1 MDRSN
6 GRPAAVA
13 ESTPPG
19 VSDGPPPAQIG
30 NGKNS
35 PGIGGMG
42 PGAAARVLREV
53 FGFEE
58 FRPGQEGV
66 IETLLAGRHALTVM
80 PTGSGKS
87 LCFQIP
93 ALVMDGLTV
102 VVSPLIALM
111 QDQVSALG
119 LAGVAADCIN
129 SANDRGANVA
139 AWRRAAEGR
148 TRLLYMAPERL
159 MTERMLAALARLPV
173 RLFAIDEAHCISQWG
188 PAFRPEYEDLCRLR
202 DLFPGVPIAA
212 LTATADE
219 VTRNDIVDKLFG
231 GRAGQFVLGFD
242 RPNIRLA
249 VEMKRDWKR
258 QLTSFIARHHEGES
272 GIVYCLSRRKTEET
286 AAMLAADGVR
296 ALPYHAGMEKEERE
310 AHQNI
315 FMTEPGV
322 VIVATIAFGMGIDKA
337 DVRYVFHTDLPGS
350 VEAYYQEIGRAGRD
364 GDPSEAHM
372 VYGLEDIRMRRQFI
386 EDEDAGPDRKRRE
399 HKRLDAL
406 LGYCE
411 APACRRVALLEY
423 FGERIEACGNCDV
436 CLDPSERVDG
446 TEDARKILS
455 AAYRSGQ
462 RFGAAHLIDILRG
475 TGTDKIARFGHDRI
489 PTFGV
494 GAERGKNEWRSLIRQ
509 MVATGLLRIDIGGYG
524 GIGIT
529 DKGLGLLRGDGE
541 FLYREDTVIAR
552 TPAKARDTGAA
563 RGDAGEPAPDGDDAA
578 LLGALKALRLEIAR
592 ERGVPAYIVFP
603 DRTLI
608 DMVRRRPRSEA
619 EFAEVNGVGA
629 AKLKEF
635 AEPFLTAIAAAPAE
649 RVDGG
654 SSHEGAP

>member
-1 MDRSN
+1 MERAYRRPETLERS
-6 GRPAAVA
+6 
-13 ESTPPG
+13 EPPG
-19 VSDGPPPAQIG
+19 PSSGPSDSSSGEPAR
-30 NGKNS
+30 
-35 PGIGGMG
+35 P
-42 PGAAARVLREV
+42 PGAAGGRLNAAREALREV
-53 FGFEE
+53 FGFEG
-58 FRPGQEGV
+58 FRPGQEAV
-66 IETLLAGRHALTVM
+66 IEALLDGRHALTVM

-139 AWRRAAEGR
+139 AWRRAAAGR
-148 TRLLYMAPERL
+148 TRLLYMAPEQL
-159 MTERMLAALARLPV
+159 MRERMLAALARLPV

-231 GRAGQFVLGFD
+231 GRAEQFVLGFD

-258 QLTSFIARHHEGES
+258 QLGNFIARHVGES

-364 GDPSEAHM
+364 GAPAEAHM
-372 VYGLEDIRMRRQFI
+372 LYGLEDIRMRRQFI
-386 EDEDAGPDRKRRE
+386 EDEDAGPERKRRE

-406 LGYCE
+406 LGYSE

-423 FGERIEACGNCDV
+423 FGERIEPCGNCDV

-509 MVATGLLRIDIGGYG
+509 MVATGFLRIDIGGYG

-529 DKGLGLLRGDGE
+529 EKGLGLLRGDGE

-552 TPAKARDTGAA
+552 TPKKARDSGAA
-563 RGDAGEPAPDGDDAA
+563 RDEAGEPTLEGDDTR
-578 LLGALKALRLEIAR
+578 LLGALKALRLEIAKA
-592 ERGVPAYIVFP
+592 RGVPAYIVFP

-608 DMVRRRPRSEA
+608 DMVRRRPRTEA

-635 AEPFLTAIAAAPAE
+635 AAPFLAAVAAAPAN
-649 RVDGG
+649 VDGG
-654 SSHEGAP
+654 GAPHEGAP

>member
-1 MDRSN
+1 MDRASPQPETIA
-6 GRPAAVA
+6 GSDPLVPSDQAGETPLAEPA
-13 ESTPPG
+13 
-19 VSDGPPPAQIG
+19 
-30 NGKNS
+30 N
-35 PGIGGMG
+35 G
-42 PGAAARVLREV
+42 PGASESPLRAARGALREV
-53 FGFEE
+53 FGFEG
-58 FRPGQEGV
+58 FRPGQEAV
-66 IETLLAGRHALTVM
+66 IEALLQGRHALTVM

-93 ALVMDGLTV
+93 ALVMGGLTV

-111 QDQVSALG
+111 RDQVSALG

-129 SANDRGANVA
+129 SANDRSANVT
-139 AWRRAAEGR
+139 AWRRAAAGR

-219 VTRNDIVDKLFG
+219 VTRDDIVDRLFG
-231 GRAGQFVLGFD
+231 GRAEQFVLGFD

-249 VEMKRDWKR
+249 VDMKQDWKR
-258 QLTSFIARHHEGES
+258 QLRNFIARHAGQS

-286 AAMLAADGVR
+286 AAMLAAHGVR

-310 AHQNI
+310 AHQNT

-337 DVRYVFHTDLPGS
+337 DVRYVFHADLPGS

-364 GDPSEAHM
+364 GEPARAHM
-372 VYGLEDIRMRRQFI
+372 LYGLGDIRMRRKFI

-411 APACRRVALLEY
+411 APACRRVTLLDY
-423 FGERIEACGNCDV
+423 FGERGEPCGNCDV
-436 CLDPSERVDG
+436 CLDPSGRVDG
-446 TEDARKILS
+446 TEDARKVLS

-475 TGTDKIARFGHDRI
+475 TGTDRIAHLGHDRL

-494 GAERGKNEWRSLIRQ
+494 GAARGKNEWRSLIRQ
-509 MVATGLLRIDIGGYG
+509 MVATGFLRLDIGGYG

-529 DKGLGLLRGDGE
+529 DRGLGLLRGEGR
-541 FLYREDTVIAR
+541 FHYRMNTVIAD
-552 TPAKARDTGAA
+552 TPTRNRDPGTR
-563 RGDAGEPAPDGDDAA
+563 RGEAEPALADEETA
-578 LLGALKALRLEIAR
+578 LLGVLKALRLEIAR
-592 ERGVPAYIVFP
+592 KRGVPAYVVFP

-608 DMVRRRPRSEA
+608 DMVRRRPRNTA

-629 AKLKEF
+629 AKLREF
-635 AEPFLTAIAAAPAE
+635 AEPFLAAIAAGPAAAEGGKAAP
-649 RVDGG
+649 VDA
-654 SSHEGAP
+654 S

>member
-1 MDRSN
+1 MDGQPPHPASRE
-6 GRPAAVA
+6 GHEPAA
-13 ESTPPG
+13 P
-19 VSDGPPPAQIG
+19 
-30 NGKNS
+30 
-35 PGIGGMG
+35 
-42 PGAAARVLREV
+42 PGAAHRALREV
-53 FGFEE
+53 FGFRD
-58 FRPGQEGV
+58 FRPGQEAV
-66 IETLLAGRHALTVM
+66 IEALLGGRHALTVM

-111 QDQVSALG
+111 QDQVSALR

-188 PAFRPEYEDLCRLR
+188 PAFRPEYEDLRRLR
-202 DLFPGVPIAA
+202 ELFPGVPIAA

-219 VTRNDIVDKLFG
+219 MTRNDIVDKLFG
-231 GRAGQFVLGFD
+231 GRAEQFVLGFD
-242 RPNIRLA
+242 RPNIKLT

-258 QLTSFIARHHEGES
+258 QLGGFIARHEGES

-322 VIVATIAFGMGIDKA
+322 VVVATIAFGMGIDKA
-337 DVRYVFHTDLPGS
+337 DVRYVFHADLPGS

-364 GDPSEAHM
+364 GAPAEAHM
-372 VYGLEDIRMRRQFI
+372 LYGLDDIRMRRQFI
-386 EDEDAGPDRKRRE
+386 EDEDAGPERKRRE

-411 APACRRVALLEY
+411 APACRRVALLAY
-423 FGERIEACGNCDV
+423 FGERIEPCGNCDV
-436 CLDPSERVDG
+436 CLDPSERIDG
-446 TEDARKILS
+446 TEDARKVLS

-509 MVATGLLRIDIGGYG
+509 MVATGFLRLDIGGYG

-541 FLYREDTVIAR
+541 FHYRADTVIAR
-552 TPAKARDTGAA
+552 TPARAQDPGAA
-563 RGDAGEPAPDGDDAA
+563 RGSAGEPALAGGDAA
-578 LLGALKALRLEIAR
+578 LLETLKALRLEIAR
-592 ERGVPAYIVFP
+592 ERGVPAYVVFP
-603 DRTLI
+603 DRALL
-608 DMVRRRPRSEA
+608 DMVRRRPRTEA
-619 EFAEVNGVGA
+619 EFAGVSGVGA
-629 AKLKEF
+629 AKLKAF
-635 AEPFLTAIAAAPAE
+635 ALPFLAAIAAAPAAAG
-649 RVDGG
+649 DGG
-654 SSHEGAP
+654 ASRGSTP